1 LKELMVT
8 VLLLSGVFLMLTA
21 SIGVAR
27 LPDLFCRGH
36 ALAKAMTL
44 GVTLMLLGLWL
55 HLGAEEAGLKVFLA
69 IFFQIV
75 TIPVAG
81 HLIGLIGYRKNV
93 PRWKQRPM
101 YDHRNSNRA
110 K

>member
-1 LKELMVT
+1 LKEMIVT
-8 VLLLSGVFLMLTA
+8 ALLLGGVFLMLTA

-44 GVTLMLLGLWL
+44 GITLMLLALWL

-81 HLIGLIGYRKNV
+81 HLIGMTGYRKNV
-93 PRWKQRPM
+93 PRWKQRPL
-101 YDHRNSNRA
+101 YDHRKPKGA